1 MGGAERP
8 YHVFRQG
15 DKPGIFIL
23 MVRPSWTHCMCVWGG
38 GGGGGGGGWRGEG
51 GGWRGRGRGG
61 EGSRRWYNVCSLS
74 TYMYI
79 VCV

>member
-1 MGGAERP
+1 MGGAERL

-23 MVRPSWTHCMCVWGG
+23 MVSRPSWTHCVCVGGVEGG
-38 GGGGGGGGWRGEG
+38 GVGGGEG
-51 GGWRGRGRGG
+51 GEEG

-74 TYMYI
+74 TYMCLKGF
-79 VCV
+79 V